1 MYPFKRLLGL
11 SAIFL
16 LLACSNSTEPSRG
29 TGTVRGT
36 VRRAPPGT
44 LAAVASARILTSGRL
59 LATTDTS
66 GAYSADGLSAGS
78 YALTC
83 SATHFRDTTFQV
95 TVTAGG
101 TTVQDFSLK
110 PDATVGRVYGEFQDG
125 TLWAQAVTADTTIAG
140 WTDEEAYD
148 GTTGATLQ
156 YKWLQTEVSDLNVLI
171 GDSLVAMGDG
181 FGQFWFSMPEGTY
194 TVRGAS
200 EGYVDASKTVTVT
213 GGNRTYISLILQR
226 SR

>member
-1 MYPFKRLLGL
+1 MQPLKRLLGL

-16 LLACSNSTEPSRG
+16 LLACSNSTGPSTG
-29 TGTVRGT
+29 TGSVRGT
-36 VRRAPPGT
+36 VRRAPPGA
-44 LAAVASARILTSGRL
+44 LAPIGSARISTSGRL

-66 GAYSADGLSAGS
+66 GAYLAEGLAAGT

-83 SATHFRDTTFQV
+83 SATHFRDTTFQA

-101 TTVQDFSLK
+101 TTVQDFALK

-125 TLWAQAVTADTTIAG
+125 TLWAQAVAADTTIAG

-194 TVRGAS
+194 VLTGS
-200 EGYVDASKTVTVT
+200 SDGYVDARKTVTVT
-213 GGNRTYISLILQR
+213 GGKRTYVTLILQR
-226 SR
+226 SQ